1 MAVQNQMISIYR
13 DSFSMKRFFKL
24 KDLTNFES
32 DYYFLEHDNIQ
43 TGLVSLFSWIG
54 TFKFICPRFGSG

>member
-13 DSFSMKRFFKL
+13 DSFSMKGFFKL

-32 DYYFLEHDNIQ
+32 EHNFSENDNIQ
-43 TGLVSLFSWIG
+43 AGLVSLFSWIG
-54 TFKFICPRFGSG
+54 TFEFICPWFGSG

>member
-13 DSFSMKRFFKL
+13 DSFSMKRFFKM

-32 DYYFLEHDNIQ
+32 EHNLSDNENIQ
-43 TGLVSLFSWIG
+43 AGLVSLFSWIG
-54 TFKFICPRFGSG
+54 TFEFICPRFGSG